1 MYERKDWLPGE
12 MGTPFKKRLELAR
25 ALATDPDMLL
35 LDEVMAGLNPT
46 ETDEAVELIRK
57 INENGTTILL
67 IEHVMRAGGQSL
79 PESGCPCMHGEKI
92 TEERRRW

>member
-1 MYERKDWLPGE
+1 MCIRDRAKEYAEEILHFTGLYERKDWLPGE

-57 INENGTTILL
+57 INAVSYTHLEGTGL
-67 IEHVMRAGGQSL
+67 R
-79 PESGCPCMHGEKI
+79 
-92 TEERRRW
+92 